1 MGKEHKVLGS
11 RQWPWV
17 GCLCIGV
24 GDIRNGLLIPSHS
37 SPRNKLRI
45 TFKFEMIF
53 LLSCHMPQGSFL
65 LDPLSFCMYAENS
78 LELSQHFYYVQS
90 TVRVQI
96 YFKINLTYIM
106 CSVDVYSING
116 LCYTLMIQFYKE
128 ASQLWT

>member
-1 MGKEHKVLGS
+1 MTGTFFGLIETVLFEIAVMGKEYKVLGS

-37 SPRNKLRI
+37 SPQNKLRI

-78 LELSQHFYYVQS
+78 LELSQHFYYVQKHCQS
-90 TVRVQI
+90 A
-96 YFKINLTYIM
+96 NLFQ
-106 CSVDVYSING
+106 D
-116 LCYTLMIQFYKE
+116 
-128 ASQLWT
+128 